1 MATALVR
8 GKHSEI
14 RNLDD
19 LLNAVETSIGGQVAL
34 VLIGDREE
42 RIEVSPS
49 PQIPDEELLKRKRA
63 AFEAAFGSWQGLV
76 NTEQLK
82 RDIYESRGQPPRDW
96 TISETN
102 SDE

>member
-49 PQIPDEELLKRKRA
+49 PQYLTR
-63 AFEAAFGSWQGLV
+63 SC
-76 NTEQLK
+76 
-82 RDIYESRGQPPRDW
+82 
-96 TISETN
+96 
-102 SDE
+102 